1 MPEIFLA
8 SPSFGHYSFRPK
20 NIFEEYNF
28 TLRKN
33 SLGRK
38 LLPEEIVELAYNTD
52 GIIAGT
58 EAYTEYVINKL
69 LYNISYIFMRR

>member
-1 MPEIFLA
+1 MPETFLA
-8 SPSFGHYSFRPK
+8 SPSFGHYSFRPE

-28 TLRKN
+28 TLREN

-38 LLPEEIVELAYNTD
+38 LLPEEIVELAYNAD

-58 EAYTEYVINKL
+58 EVYSEYAINKL
-69 LYNISYIFMRR
+69 LYNIS